1 MKTLIFSTNFVRLA
15 VASALCVGATLWT
28 DSLPAAYQ
36 TRQPTSSNNNAAHAA
51 AKGAMDSAKKQF
63 DEANKRL
70 NELRPKHQQA
80 EIEFKKE
87 QREYQQARE
96 SVEREF
102 EQAPELMRS
111 REQHADAK
119 KASDDEHR
127 RVVAALKSQPVYQ
140 AALKSE
146 QEAKQRHDSPAAKE
160 LSDDIRQTL
169 AKEEFQATTAVRRL
183 EEEAVRQD
191 SAANAAH
198 LREHEAGDELARLTK
213 KREAAI
219 NGNSRVSSA
228 KIAFE
233 KARDNEQLAHREFL
247 AVQAEV
253 ARSQR
258 AYQSAS
264 AAFAAHEAQERQ
276 QQQAS
281 RARSTRGRRTSR
293 PR

>member
-1 MKTLIFSTNFVRLA
+1 MKTLIFSTICVRFT
-15 VASALCVGATLWT
+15 VASALCIGATLWS
-28 DSLPAAYQ
+28 DSLPAYQ
-36 TRQPTSSNNNAAHAA
+36 TRRPSTSNNNAAHAA

-70 NELRPKHQQA
+70 NDLRPKHQQA
-80 EIEFKKE
+80 EFEFKKE

-96 SVEREF
+96 AVEREF
-102 EQAPELMRS
+102 EQAPELVRA

-127 RVVAALKSQPVYQ
+127 RVVAGMKSQPAYQ
-140 AALKSE
+140 AALKAE
-146 QEAKQRHDSPAAKE
+146 QVAKERHDSPAAKE
-160 LSDDIRQTL
+160 LSDDIRKTL

-183 EEEAVRQD
+183 EEEAVSKD
-191 SAANAAH
+191 SAANTAH
-198 LREHEAGDELARLTK
+198 EREHELGDELARLTK

-233 KARDNEQLAHREFL
+233 KARDTEQLAHREFL
-247 AVQAEV
+247 AAQAEV
-253 ARSQR
+253 GRSQR

-264 AAFAAHEAQERQ
+264 TAFAAHEAQERQ
-276 QQQAS
+276 QQQAARS
-281 RARSTRGRRTSR
+281 RSTRGRRTSR

>member
-1 MKTLIFSTNFVRLA
+1 
-15 VASALCVGATLWT
+15 
-28 DSLPAAYQ
+28 
-36 TRQPTSSNNNAAHAA
+36 
-51 AKGAMDSAKKQF
+51 MDSAKKQF

-80 EIEFKKE
+80 EIEFNKE

-96 SVEREF
+96 SVEREL
-102 EQAPELMRS
+102 EQAPELVRS

-127 RVVAALKSQPVYQ
+127 RVVAALKSQPAYQ
-140 AALKSE
+140 AALKAE

-160 LSDDIRQTL
+160 LSDDIRKTL

-258 AYQSAS
+258 AYQFAS
-264 AAFAAHEAQERQ
+264 AAFAAHEVQERQ
-276 QQQAS
+276 QQQTS